1 MANYK
6 VIGGDLKQYGPV
18 STEELRKWIAE
29 GRLNAQSLVQ
39 EYGDIEWK
47 QLSQISEFA
56 DELAGQ
62 PATPGTPQPFS
73 APEKD
78 GERDAALQRV
88 KGPAIALKVTAI
100 LNAVLAV
107 WGLVK
112 TMFFRPNLDQFNAAL
127 QQIGDPQA
135 QQMVQQWLH
144 LAYGPVGMINSV
156 FELVMS
162 LLIYLGATKMQSLR
176 SYEFAYTAAILAMV
190 PCLTPCCVIGLPFGI
205 WAVVALGKSGVKSQF
220 HR

>member
-1 MANYK
+1 
-6 VIGGDLKQYGPV
+6 
-18 STEELRKWIAE
+18 
-29 GRLNAQSLVQ
+29 
-39 EYGDIEWK
+39 
-47 QLSQISEFA
+47 
-56 DELAGQ
+56 
-62 PATPGTPQPFS
+62 
-73 APEKD
+73 
-78 GERDAALQRV
+78 
-88 KGPAIALKVTAI
+88 
-100 LNAVLAV
+100 
-107 WGLVK
+107 
-112 TMFFRPNLDQFNAAL
+112 MFFRPNLDQFNAAL